1 MQEEENKDADI
12 PTVVETV
19 PEAQQKNEPKKH
31 GKKKKTKAAAKQEV
45 KEEEIITDEDFGPEV
60 DFTKMEGFQYDP
72 EKAEY
77 HLDEVTIK
85 RRPWKIQDVRSFL
98 YLRRL
103 GLHHHLKIMGREAAQ
118 QTCAWTGIGP

>member
-1 MQEEENKDADI
+1 M
-12 PTVVETV
+12 ETV

>member
-1 MQEEENKDADI
+1 MQEEENKDADT

-19 PEAQQKNEPKKH
+19 SEPQQENEPKKKKKH
-31 GKKKKTKAAAKQEV
+31 GKKKKTRVAAKQEV

-77 HLDEVTIK
+77 HMDEVTIK

-103 GLHHHLKIMGREAAQ
+103 GLYHDLEIISREAA
-118 QTCAWTGIGP
+118 

>member
-60 DFTKMEGFQYDP
+60 DFTKMEGFQLIP
-72 EKAEY
+72 
-77 HLDEVTIK
+77 K
-85 RRPWKIQDVRSFL
+85 RQS
-98 YLRRL
+98 
-103 GLHHHLKIMGREAAQ
+103 
-118 QTCAWTGIGP
+118 TTWTR